1 MKRKI
6 QTHIDEDVFAAL
18 LQLSK
23 LDQRTISSMAAILLR
38 DAVAAKRQEWRIHN
52 ALPSL
57 AREKKEKQS
66 HRHNWQDIDA
76 MPLTPDAEIE

>member
-38 DAVAAKRQEWRIHN
+38 EAVAAKRQEWRTHK
-52 ALPSL
+52 ALPSF
-57 AREKKEKQS
+57 AREKKDNQS
-66 HRHNWQDIDA
+66 HRRTWQDIDD
-76 MPLTPDAEIE
+76 MPLTPDEKTK

>member
-38 DAVAAKRQEWRIHN
+38 EAVAAKRQEWRTHK
-52 ALPSL
+52 ALPSF
-57 AREKKEKQS
+57 AREKKDNQS
-66 HRHNWQDIDA
+66 HRRKWQDIDD
-76 MPLTPDAEIE
+76 MPLSPDEKTK

>member
-6 QTHIDEDVFAAL
+6 QTHVDNDVFAAL

-23 LDQRTISSMAAILLR
+23 IDQRTISSMAAILLR
-38 DAVAAKRQEWRIHN
+38 EAVAAKRQEWRVHK

-57 AREKKEKQS
+57 AHAERLNQS
-66 HRHNWQDIDA
+66 NRRSWQDIDD
-76 MPLTPDAEIE
+76 MPLTPDAETE